1 MDPSLKLPY
10 ISADLPGIG
19 GKIRSR
25 PKHFVVEEIPIFEPT
40 GEGSHLF
47 VNITKEGYTTRGVS
61 RRLASL
67 FGLGM
72 KDIGYAGLKDKDSRS
87 TQTFSIPLDN
97 LNEEVAGMADLIKE
111 HLPVT
116 VNWARQHRRKLRA
129 GQLLG
134 NRFKIIITGLD
145 IFNEEA
151 LQRAAAIAEELS
163 DSGLPNYYGPQRVG
177 EEGENLRRGYEI
189 IKGRRSLSDRWLRRF
204 LVSSYLSHLCNRYL
218 ARRVESG
225 AFDRLLPGDIA
236 KKHDTGGMFV
246 VENLDREQARYEA
259 KEISFT
265 APIYGPRMWEAE
277 GPSGEFEQEVFDGA
291 GIGLEE
297 LGRLGV
303 RGSRRLGRIIPDLEV
318 APASDGLRLE
328 FALPK
333 GAYATT
339 VLREIM
345 KPGV

>member
-1 MDPSLKLPY
+1 MDSSLWLPY
-10 ISADLPGIG
+10 VTKDLPGISG
-19 GKIRSR
+19 QIRSR
-25 PKHFVVEEIPIFEPT
+25 PEHFVVEEMPVFEPT

-47 VNITKEGYTTRGVS
+47 VNVTREGHTTRGLS

-72 KDIGYAGLKDKDSRS
+72 KDIGYAGLKDKGSRS
-87 TQTFSIPLDN
+87 TQTFSIPLDDID
-97 LNEEVAGMADLIKE
+97 EDITGISDLIKE

-116 VNWARQHRRKLRA
+116 VNWARPHRRKLRA

-134 NRFKIIITGLD
+134 NRFTITVTGLD
-145 IFNEEA
+145 IPLEEA
-151 LQRAAAIAEELS
+151 FHRAEAIAGSLR

-218 ARRVESG
+218 THRLESG
-225 AFDRLLPGDIA
+225 AFESLLIGDIA
-236 KKHDTGGMFV
+236 KKYDTGGMFV
-246 VENLDREQARYEA
+246 VEDFDKEQVRYEA

-277 GPSGEFEQEVFDGA
+277 GPSGVLERAIFDGA
-291 GIGLEE
+291 GISLEE
-297 LGRLGV
+297 LKRLGV
-303 RGSRRLGRIIPDLEV
+303 RGSRRLGRILPDLDV
-318 APASDGLRLE
+318 CPVSDGLVLK
-328 FALPK
+328 FTLPK

-345 KPGV
+345 KPGA